1 MDNTSLIIVDDDVGF
16 VRAAS
21 AIATQKG
28 FEVTIAG
35 TLEQARTRLRTNL
48 FDLAVID
55 LSLPDGNGLD
65 LLEHID
71 LGGRTQVIVITGM
84 PTVESALK
92 ALHLP
97 LLDYVLKPLNA
108 ADFGALLDRARKS
121 RLVPRSVVSEQ
132 WHGMVTRSV
141 PMAHLKDQIVRVAKI
156 DASVFLEGESGVG
169 KELVANAIHHESGR
183 QGSFVALNC
192 GAVPPELLTSQLFGH
207 ERGSFTGAS
216 ARHVGLFEQ
225 AMGGTL
231 FLDELT
237 EMPTHLQVHLLRALE
252 TKKIRRVGG
261 LEDFPVDVRVISATN
276 RAYKTAIAEG
286 RLREDLYYRLAEFH
300 LLIPPLRERP
310 DDILCLAEFFLQKL
324 NVRQLSS
331 RALSQAGAKL
341 LQNYHWP
348 GNVREL
354 KNIIQRAYVMADD
367 DFITPLLPTDAR
379 SAVVDEPADTIS
391 FPIGLSMHEVEK
403 QLLLKTLAYFDQNK
417 AKTAEV
423 LGITTKT
430 IHNKLAAYV
439 VEHEKTRAA
448 AGLAR
453 KN

>member
-1 MDNTSLIIVDDDVGF
+1 MDHSSLIIVDDDVGF

-21 AIATQKG
+21 AIAAHKG
-28 FEVTIAG
+28 FDITIAG
-35 TLEQARTRLRTNL
+35 TLDQARTRLQSKE
-48 FDLAVID
+48 FDLVVID

-71 LGGRTQVIVITGM
+71 LGRRTQVIVITGT

-108 ADFGALLDRARKS
+108 THFSTLLDRANKS
-121 RLVPRSVVSEQ
+121 KLPPRTAVSEK
-132 WHGMVTRSV
+132 WRGMVTASK
-141 PMAHLKDQIVRVAKI
+141 PMAELKNQLVRVAKI

-169 KELVANAIHHESGR
+169 KEMVANAIHEESGR
-183 QGSFVALNC
+183 TRAFVALNC

-207 ERGSFTGAS
+207 ERGSFTGAC
-216 ARHVGLFEQ
+216 ARHIGLFEQ
-225 AMGGTL
+225 ASGGTL

-261 LEDFPVDVRVISATN
+261 LEDFGVDVRVISATN
-276 RAYKTAIAEG
+276 RPYKTAIAEG

-324 NVRQLSS
+324 NAKHLSS
-331 RALSQAGAKL
+331 RALSQAGVKVL
-341 LQNYHWP
+341 ENYNWP

-367 DFITPLLPTDAR
+367 NFITPVIPADR
-379 SAVVDEPADTIS
+379 RGPVVAESADTIS

-403 QLLLKTLAYFDQNK
+403 QLLLKTLEYFDQNK
-417 AKTAEV
+417 AKSAEV

-439 VEHEKTRAA
+439 VEHQKSYAA
-448 AGLAR
+448 DLA
-453 KN
+453 